1 MAKVWANE
9 IGNEVKV
16 VCIIGNKN
24 DLKEVISH
32 IEVEIEMKLENKNC
46 ITFNWCYPI
55 D

>member
-32 IEVEIEMKLENKNC
+32 IEVEKWAKEIGALFALTTAN
-46 ITFNWCYPI
+46 
-55 D
+55 